1 MLNKENKVFGIV
13 ALVCLIG
20 AIVALFAFNFYAT
33 HETVKFSQNETIVV
47 DNLIMQKNAAIRKLS
62 SLVEEKQKEIESARK
77 ELDSA
82 KKELDALRAL
92 QTLKNEPK
100 P

>member
-1 MLNKENKVFGIV
+1 
-13 ALVCLIG
+13 
-20 AIVALFAFNFYAT
+20 
-33 HETVKFSQNETIVV
+33 
-47 DNLIMQKNAAIRKLS
+47 MQKNAAIRKLS